1 MANNRNMPVN
11 SVDSD
16 GLLLDILRWAW
27 VSFILVIAHIYRKLT
42 GLEAKAEVVDVV
54 NRHQEQLRKE
64 DQARHEKSRDEM
76 LDKVDRHHAIVMN
89 KLDALEKRIKNGH

>member
-1 MANNRNMPVN
+1 MPVN
-11 SVDSD
+11 SVNSD
-16 GLLLDILRWAW
+16 GLLIDILRWFW
-27 VSFILVIAHIYRKLT
+27 VSFILVIAHIYRKLI

-54 NRHQEQLRKE
+54 NRHQEKLRKE